1 MEYQVQEYERCDVM
15 QEGSIEDILIG
26 VTKPSIDR
34 LLKMQNPGDCIALYT
49 TYCYVR
55 KWQHNSNVWATSEYM
70 MKALDWGRDRFSK
83 AKNQLLESGFIED
96 VKVLGDG
103 NKITRHF
110 VKIRYAMKATMGKF
124 HTAEIPQG
132 GKPADKCNVIVDEIP
147 FNGNEII
154 TRQHEK
160 AILSKM
166 RKMSDSF
173 REVVKRKSNVIHE
186 QNSDG
191 LLFPISQEKPE
202 QPKREKLEAFK
213 TRACGLMGRRTSTA
227 WSVKELRLCEPHLD
241 TTDEDWKYLE
251 AYYAN
256 RGQKDFYCRKNMETL
271 LNNWA
276 GEIDKSR
283 EHALSKE
290 KTDWDTWKPNE

>member
-110 VKIRYAMKATMGKF
+110 VKVRYAMKATMGKF

-132 GKPADKCNVIVDEIP
+132 GKPADKCTVIVDEIP
-147 FNGNEII
+147 FNGNQII
-154 TRQHEK
+154 SRQQEK
-160 AILSKM
+160 AILGKM
-166 RKMSDSF
+166 RRMSESF
-173 REVVKRKSNVIHE
+173 REIVKE
-186 QNSDG
+186 QEASQSRLWDNFDEPNS
-191 LLFPISQEKPE
+191 SQQTPTREIPESGKPE
-202 QPKREKLEAFK
+202 RKKQVEQKPVDDEFIAKIKQIHGNIDVDRQLKKMDCWLAANPSKKK
-213 TRACGLMGRRTSTA
+213 TRRFVSGWLNRCTEFKEGYLPNGDID
-227 WSVKELRLCEPHLD
+227 WSKV
-241 TTDEDWKYLE
+241 
-251 AYYAN
+251 
-256 RGQKDFYCRKNMETL
+256 
-271 LNNWA
+271 
-276 GEIDKSR
+276 
-283 EHALSKE
+283 
-290 KTDWDTWKPNE
+290 KPNE